1 MMIVDASALACL
13 LGLKVP
19 TNVTERHFF
28 LEQNSKS
35 IAEMLLLGA

>member
-1 MMIVDASALACL
+1 MIVDASALACL

-19 TNVTERHFF
+19 TNVSERHFF
-28 LEQNSKS
+28 LEHNSKS